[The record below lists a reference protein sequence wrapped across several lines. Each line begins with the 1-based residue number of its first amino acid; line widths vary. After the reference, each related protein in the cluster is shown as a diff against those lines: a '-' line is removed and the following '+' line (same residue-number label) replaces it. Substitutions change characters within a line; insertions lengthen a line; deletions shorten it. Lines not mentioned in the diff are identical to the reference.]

1 MSPVTQM
8 PVADTTSRTPPE
20 RVSSHQPKEFASWS
34 QWDVS
39 NYPTELLSLIFSYL
53 RHEDIARVRDTCK
66 RFREVVE
73 AEHYETL
80 FYLQLSG
87 PFRKHYPQS
96 LSWQKWMIKN
106 HLHPF
111 TAALPNKMSK
121 CFNAEQ
127 DATVVCFHTLR
138 DIMSAPGYRAM
149 EVFSCFR
156 PTGHLKVEFSLTSTN
171 LWFYDNKT
179 PFRLWLVSQDGAG
192 SWSEQ
197 QVDPVK
203 LPGFRPSAALG
214 SRTDA
219 SFFCFFS
226 SDNMAEYFCRN
237 YETNKWQLDTRRSS
251 DDTNSYQFSKPG
263 KYTAIVPVLKF
274 IESIR
279 CFDNQGQWVPMPMAE
294 NGWVNNLIGQIQFSP
309 SEQQLAIVSER
320 NKLVILSL
328 GQGSWNFSGLM
339 TVDQLVH
346 DTEGATEQ
354 WIGSIAFGPSGD
366 WLLARLGVQKAT
378 VEISC
383 IMLRP
388 DSEGKWQY
396 FQRIPTQSGR
406 LTFSL
411 GGRYLTSWE
420 GQKLCELWALQ
431 EWGKWELCSNLTHPG
446 TVSLPGLEQT
456 EQKQNI
462 IQFSSC
468 DNYLC
473 TSSEDGSVS
482 IWSRSME
489 GVWEIRGTTKRCDG
503 QVSLVSFSP
512 SSVLAL
518 MKDHSSIHIWRRNKS
533 GLWSVNASISAKGV
547 LGAQFH
553 PVAEHLIVFWNSRKI
568 RIWQIRKEDSSGRVV
583 SPSGET
589 I

>member
-1 MSPVTQM
+1 MPPVTQT
-8 PVADTTSRTPPE
+8 PVADTTSLTPPK
-20 RVSSHQPKEFASWS
+20 RVCSHQTKEFASWS

-39 NYPTELLSLIFSYL
+39 NYPTELLSHIFSYL
-53 RHEDIARVRDTCK
+53 RCEDIARVRDTCK

-73 AEHYETL
+73 ADHYETL
-80 FYLQLSG
+80 FYHRLSG

-96 LSWQKWMIKN
+96 LSWQKWVIKN

-111 TAALPNKMSK
+111 TAALPDKVSK
-121 CFNAEQ
+121 RLDAEQ
-127 DATVVCFHTLR
+127 EAAVVCFHTLR

-156 PTGHLKVEFSLTSTN
+156 PTGYLQVEFSLTSSN
-171 LWFYDNKT
+171 LWFYDGTLPKV
-179 PFRLWLVSQDGAG
+179 WLVSQSAAG

-197 QVDPVK
+197 EVDPMK

-219 SFFCFFS
+219 SYICFFS
-226 SDNMAEYFCRN
+226 SDNIAEYFCRDCYSN
-237 YETNKWQLDTRRSS
+237 RWQLRCRQLGDEV
-251 DDTNSYQFSKPG
+251 NNYQFSKPG
-263 KYTAIVPVLKF
+263 KYTAIMPELQI

-279 CFDNQGQWVPMPMAE
+279 YFDDQRQWVPMPIAE
-294 NGWVNNLIGQIQFSP
+294 GAWVNDHIGQIEFSP
-309 SEQQLAIVSER
+309 SEQQLAIVSEED
-320 NKLVILSL
+320 KLVILSL

-354 WIGSIAFGPSGD
+354 WFSSIAFGPSGD
-366 WLLARLGVQKAT
+366 WLLATLVVRKAAA
-378 VEISC
+378 EISY

-396 FQRIPTQSGR
+396 FQRIPTQSR
-406 LTFSL
+406 KLTFSL
-411 GGRYLTSWE
+411 GGRYLTNWI
-420 GQKLCELWALQ
+420 GQRLCELWALQ
-431 EWGKWELCSNLTHPG
+431 ECGKWELCRSLTHPG

-456 EQKQNI
+456 ELKQNI

-473 TSSEDGSVS
+473 TNSEDGLVS
-482 IWSRSME
+482 IWSRSKK
-489 GVWEIRGTTKRCDG
+489 GVWEIRGRKWCDG
-503 QVSLVSFSP
+503 RVSLVRFSP

-518 MKDHSSIHIWRRNKS
+518 IKDRSSIHIWRRNES
-533 GLWSVNASISAKGV
+533 GLWSVNASISAKGA
-547 LGAQFH
+547 LGAHFH

-583 SPSGET
+583 KPSGET

>member
-1 MSPVTQM
+1 MSPVTQT
-8 PVADTTSRTPPE
+8 PVADTTSQTPPE
-20 RVSSHQPKEFASWS
+20 RGSSHQTKEFASWS

-73 AEHYETL
+73 ADYCESL
-80 FYLQLSG
+80 FYHQLSG
-87 PFRKHYPQS
+87 PYRKHYPQS
-96 LSWQKWMIKN
+96 LSWQKWVIKN

-111 TAALPNKMSK
+111 TAALPDKMSK

-127 DATVVCFHTLR
+127 EAAVVCFQTLR
-138 DIMSAPGYRAM
+138 DLMSAPGHRAM
-149 EVFSCFR
+149 EVFSCFC
-156 PTGHLKVEFSLTSTN
+156 PADDLQVEFSLTSSD
-171 LWFYDNKT
+171 LWFYDGTLPKA
-179 PFRLWLVSQDGAG
+179 WLVSQSEAG

-197 QVDPVK
+197 EVDATK

-219 SFFCFFS
+219 SFICFFS
-226 SDNMAEYFCRN
+226 SDNICEY
-237 YETNKWQLDTRRSS
+237 YRR
-251 DDTNSYQFSKPG
+251 DHYNNRWKLGGRHLGYANYQFSKPG
-263 KYTAIVPVLKF
+263 KYTAIMPGLNT

-279 CFDNQGQWVPMPMAE
+279 CFDDQGQWVPMPIEDNAR
-294 NGWVNNLIGQIQFSP
+294 VNNHNIGQIQFSP

-320 NKLVILSL
+320 DKLVILSL

-339 TVDQLVH
+339 TVDQLLH
-346 DTEGATEQ
+346 DTEGATEK
-354 WIGSIAFGPSGD
+354 WFINIGFGPSED
-366 WLLARLGVQKAT
+366 WLLAVLGVQKPAS
-378 VEISC
+378 VEYSH
-383 IMLRP
+383 IMLRH
-388 DSEGKWQY
+388 DSAGKWQY
-396 FQRIPTQSGR
+396 FQRIPTQYHR
-406 LTFSL
+406 LEFSL
-411 GGRYLTSWE
+411 GGRYLTCWK

-431 EWGKWELCSNLTHPG
+431 ECEKWKLCSNLTHPG

-456 EQKQNI
+456 ELKQSI
-462 IQFSSC
+462 IQLSSC

-473 TSSEDGSVS
+473 TISEDGFVS
-482 IWSRSME
+482 IWSRSKE
-489 GVWEIRGTTKRCDG
+489 GVWEIRGRKRYDSP
-503 QVSLVSFSP
+503 VSLVKFSP

-518 MKDHSSIHIWRRNKS
+518 VKDRSSIHIWRRNES
-533 GLWSVNASISAKGV
+533 GLWSVNAGISAKGV
-547 LGAQFH
+547 VDAHFH

-568 RIWQIRKEDSSGRVV
+568 RIWEIRKEDSSGRVV

>member
-1 MSPVTQM
+1 MSPVIQT
-8 PVADTTSRTPPE
+8 PVADTTSQTPPE
-20 RVSSHQPKEFASWS
+20 QVCPHQTKEFASWS

-39 NYPTELLSLIFSYL
+39 NYPTELLSRIFSYL
-53 RHEDIARVRDTCK
+53 EREDIVRVRDTCK

-73 AEHYETL
+73 TDHYETL
-80 FYLQLSG
+80 FYHQLSG

-96 LSWQKWMIKN
+96 LSWQKWVIKN

-111 TAALPNKMSK
+111 TAALPDKMSK
-121 CFNAEQ
+121 CFDAEQ
-127 DATVVCFHTLR
+127 EAAVVCFHTLR

-149 EVFSCFR
+149 EVFSCFL
-156 PTGHLKVEFSLTSTN
+156 PTGNLHVEFSLTSSN
-171 LWFYDNKT
+171 LWFYEGKIT
-179 PFRLWLVSQDGAG
+179 KVWLVSQSRAG

-197 QVDPVK
+197 QVDPMK
-203 LPGFRPSAALG
+203 LPCFRSAAVLG

-219 SFFCFFS
+219 SFICFFS
-226 SDNMAEYFCRN
+226 SDDITEYFTRSYERN
-237 YETNKWQLDTRRSS
+237 RWQLDGRHLFNKE
-251 DDTNSYQFSKPG
+251 NSYQFSKPG
-263 KYTAIVPVLKF
+263 KYTAIVPNF
-274 IESIR
+274 ETIESIR
-279 CFDNQGQWVPMPMAE
+279 CFDDQGQWVPMPMAE
-294 NGWVNNLIGQIQFSP
+294 DGWANNHIGQIQFSP
-309 SEQQLAIVSER
+309 SEQHLAIVSDKD
-320 NKLVILSL
+320 KLVILSL
-328 GQGSWNFSGLM
+328 GQGSWNFSGSM
-339 TVDQLVH
+339 TVDQLIH

-354 WIGSIAFGPSGD
+354 WFGSIAFGPSGD
-366 WLLARLGVQKAT
+366 WLLTELRVQKAAI
-378 VEISC
+378 EYSF

-396 FQRIPTQSGR
+396 FQRIPCEFR
-406 LTFSL
+406 WLTFSL

-431 EWGKWELCSNLTHPG
+431 ECGKWALCSSLTHHG

-456 EQKQNI
+456 GLKQNI

-482 IWSRSME
+482 IWSRSKE
-489 GVWEIRGTTKRCDG
+489 GVWENRSTKMRYDSR
-503 QVSLVSFSP
+503 VSLVRFSP

-518 MKDHSSIHIWRRNKS
+518 MKDRSSIHIWRRNEN
-533 GLWSVNASISAKGV
+533 GLWSTNGSILAKGV
-547 LGAQFH
+547 LSADFH

-568 RIWQIRKEDSSGRVV
+568 RIWEIRKEDSRGRVV
-583 SPSGET
+583 RPSGET